1 MDAFEVLRQIIDDS
15 EHFSGLLLVVLADRS
30 LIGGDA
36 RRSLDAYL
44 ALKMRI
50 WSDVRPEGRDNPLAP
65 LVVLAEQPTAGAI
78 DLAAMR

>member
-15 EHFSGLLLVVLADRS
+15 EHFSGLLLVVLADQT
-30 LIGGDA
+30 LIGDDTK
-36 RRSLDAYL
+36 RSLDAYL

-65 LVVLAEQPTAGAI
+65 LVVLAAQPLAGEI
-78 DLAAMR
+78 DGAAVR